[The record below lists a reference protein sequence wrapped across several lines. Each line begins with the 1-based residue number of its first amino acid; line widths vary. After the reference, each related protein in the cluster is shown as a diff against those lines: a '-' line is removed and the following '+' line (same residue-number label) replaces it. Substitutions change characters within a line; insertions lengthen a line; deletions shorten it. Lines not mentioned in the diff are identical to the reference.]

1 MYYFHLHEEGQS
13 PYLYKFDEEWVWFNF
28 NQSNYKISLGKQIE
42 TLRIN
47 KSNYTCDESNSN
59 RFMQCMETYLSNQ
72 LDCDLPWTDK
82 NKENNGLNECK
93 EKDKFDKFRGIT
105 RNILNS
111 SSNIT

>member
-1 MYYFHLHEEGQS
+1 MYYFQMHEEGQS
-13 PYLYKFDEEWVWFNF
+13 PNLYKFDEQWVWLHS
-28 NQSNYKISLGKQIE
+28 QYNYKINLGKQIE

-47 KSNYTCDESNSN
+47 KSNYTCDENNSN
-59 RFMQCMETYLSNQ
+59 RFMQCMETYFSNQ

-93 EKDKFDKFRGIT
+93 EKDKFDKFRVIT
-105 RNILNS
+105 RKILNS

>member
-1 MYYFHLHEEGQS
+1 MYYFQMHEEGQS

-47 KSNYTCDESNSN
+47 KSNYKCDESNSN
-59 RFMQCMETYLSNQ
+59 RFMQCMETYFSNQ

-93 EKDKFDKFRGIT
+93 EIENFVKFRRIIT
-105 RNILNS
+105 KILNS